1 MNTSPPTTKTSYTST
16 VATGHSLHHIY
27 PHLSTQEQ
35 DAAPVD
41 HFHFKAS
48 QYHLVS
54 QQTFNFS
61 LMIKLF
67 LLYRSFLKNEPYTL
81 LCCKTA
87 QSSLL
92 NSIQEHS
99 FQQNLRK
106 KLKICKV
113 KEIRDLLVFIK
124 HSRNRLKIWKNSM
137 NTLYIIPN
145 LLETVQLFNS

>member
-16 VATGHSLHHIY
+16 VATGQSLPHIY

-106 KLKICKV
+106 KLKISLRHKV
-113 KEIRDLLVFIK
+113 DISNVQCHKNVNFHNNFVSLMIADDLK
-124 HSRNRLKIWKNSM
+124 SKI
-137 NTLYIIPN
+137 
-145 LLETVQLFNS
+145 